1 MLINGEKGSSMHTQ
15 FEFTVFP
22 QLETERFIL
31 RKGIMDDGQD
41 ILRLYS
47 NENVVKYRHYHCLL
61 QLKMLLMKSIGMR
74 KF

>member
-31 RKGIMDDGQD
+31 RKG
-41 ILRLYS
+41 
-47 NENVVKYRHYHCLL
+47 
-61 QLKMLLMKSIGMR
+61 
-74 KF
+74 